1 MRCSS
6 VFFWSVM
13 SSSST
18 PQADPAATDRAA
30 APPAAEVPG
39 DAAGRGWAATGR
51 AVQANATTNAQSDG
65 ARDLTA
71 MSSPCH
77 GARFVSEHSATVYHA
92 RRRLTAGTAAGPS
105 PHAVHAVVDEIV
117 DDGRV
122 GQGRDVAQ
130 LAVLVGGDLAQDAA
144 HDLAGA
150 GLRQVRGPL
159 QQIGRGDRADLL
171 AHPLHQLAAQLFV
184 RLLVDPQRHI
194 GVDALA
200 LDVVRIADDGR
211 LGDLRV
217 GDQRALDLGGAE
229 AVAGDVDH
237 IVDPAGDPIEAVG
250 VAARSVTG
258 EIKPLEGREIGFDEA
273 LMVAIDG
280 SHHAGP
286 GARQAEIAF
295 ANPVEPL
302 AVAVD
307 DDRLDPEERPRR
319 RARLQRR
326 RAGDRGNQDA
336 AGLGLPPGVD
346 DRAAFLADIIVVPQP
361 GFGIDRLADRAEQ
374 PQ

>member
-51 AVQANATTNAQSDG
+51 LVQANATTNAQSDG
-65 ARDLTA
+65 AHDLTA
-71 MSSPCH
+71 MSSPNL
-77 GARFVSEHSATVYHA
+77 GAHSVSEHCVTFYHA
-92 RRRLTAGTAAGPS
+92 SHWLTAGKAADPL
-105 PHAVHAVVDEIV
+105 PHAVHAVVDEII

-122 GQGRDVAQ
+122 GEGRDIAQ
-130 LAVLVGGDLAQDAA
+130 LVVLVGGDLAQDAA

-159 QQIGRGDRADLL
+159 QQVGGGDRADLL
-171 AHPLHQLAAQLFV
+171 AHPLHQLAAQRLV
-184 RLLVDPQRHI
+184 RLLVDAQCHI

-217 GDQRALDLGGAE
+217 GDQRAFDLGGAE
-229 AVAGDVDH
+229 AMAGDVDH

-250 VAARSVTG
+250 VAARTVTG
-258 EIKPLEGREIGFDEA
+258 EIEPLEGRKIGFDEA
-273 LMVAIDG
+273 FVVAIDG

-286 GARQAEIAF
+286 GAR
-295 ANPVEPL
+295 
-302 AVAVD
+302 
-307 DDRLDPEERPRR
+307 
-319 RARLQRR
+319 
-326 RAGDRGNQDA
+326 
-336 AGLGLPPGVD
+336 
-346 DRAAFLADIIVVPQP
+346 
-361 GFGIDRLADRAEQ
+361 
-374 PQ
+374 